1 MSQPLTVCALIGAA
15 GISAIA
21 LTDAVTVALTGEPS
35 FASDENGVTAAIR
48 AVRSGACR
56 RPTSPSPQSY
66 AGGAPRSTV
75 RAVSVA
81 WSGWSSR
88 YTLAVLTITM
98 LIGTG
103 GAVATG
109 EVVDNA
115 VFVSGGGGCVPADVR
130 GQPGPGPLAP
140 APSPSCGSRRGR
152 SPPSL
157 PALGLAILL
166 GAIGSPWA
174 HPAYV
179 EVLAS
184 FGLAFIALAPKHG
197 EHWSAITGHEP
208 TTRQPRMARNSS

>member
-1 MSQPLTVCALIGAA
+1 MTTRLTAGALIGAS

-21 LTDAVTVALTGEPS
+21 LTDAVTAALTGEPG
-35 FASDENGVTAAIR
+35 FVSDEHGVTAQY
-48 AVRSGACR
+48 VLSGLVH
-56 RPTSPSPQSY
+56 
-66 AGGAPRSTV
+66 AGGYLAF
-75 RAVSVA
+75 A
-81 WSGWSSR
+81 
-88 YTLAVLTITM
+88 AVLRGWRAQIDGPSRFRHVVRVILTATLLVLTVTM

-103 GAVATG
+103 VAVTTG

-115 VFVSGGGGCVPADVR
+115 AFVAVAGIAFLLMFVASLVLGISLLRRPELR
-130 GQPGPGPLAP
+130 LA
-140 APSPSCGSRRGR
+140 AWTLTGILAG
-152 SPPSL
+152 
-157 PALGLAILL
+157 LGLAILL